1 MHPFSTYLLLTLL
14 GSMAGCASLSKDQC
28 LNGNWQ
34 QIGFADGTRGLPP
47 DQLNEHAKACSEY
60 GVQTNF
66 EQYMLGRSRG
76 LINYCQPQNAFNIGR
91 AGQGENMAACPP
103 NMQDAFLFEFRRGGE
118 INQMESELE
127 ALRSRI
133 SANNSRIYR
142 NDGRISDIRNE
153 LRRTDLS
160 NEARNALLNEFNRL
174 VDEKNFLIRENG
186 FVQRDADRRYDTI
199 VMRLREFGK

>member
-1 MHPFSTYLLLTLL
+1 MHPFRTYLLLTLL

-60 GVQTNF
+60 GVQANF

-76 LINYCQPQNAFNIGR
+76 LITYCQPQNAFNIGR
-91 AGQGENMAACPP
+91 AGHGENMAACPP

-133 SANNSRIYR
+133 SVNNSRIYR

-160 NEARNALLNEFNRL
+160 SEARNALLNEFNRL
-174 VDEKNFLIRENG
+174 VDEKNFLIRDNG
-186 FVQRDADRRYDTI
+186 FVQRDADRRYDMI